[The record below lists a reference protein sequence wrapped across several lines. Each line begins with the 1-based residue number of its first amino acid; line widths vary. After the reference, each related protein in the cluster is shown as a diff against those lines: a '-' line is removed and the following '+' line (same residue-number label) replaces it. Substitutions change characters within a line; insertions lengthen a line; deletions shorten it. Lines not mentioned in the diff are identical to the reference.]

1 MWVSQSSE
9 DGEMIPR
16 SSQHIETRFRLRPDP
31 DFVSWAELDL
41 CGEIC
46 HWSPQSLPVDDSEL
60 PHLAGPTTPKSADC
74 SNNVCICSTI
84 ACRVTESS
92 CLAPPD
98 VGHCCFK
105 CNGHACPETSRSQ

>member
-16 SSQHIETRFRLRPDP
+16 SSQHIETRFRPRPDP

-46 HWSPQSLPVDDSEL
+46 HWSPQSLPIDDSEL
-60 PHLAGPTTPKSADC
+60 PHLAGQPAGCATL
-74 SNNVCICSTI
+74 VCICSTT
-84 ACRVTESS
+84 VM
-92 CLAPPD
+92 L
-98 VGHCCFK
+98 VL
-105 CNGHACPETSRSQ
+105 

>member
-1 MWVSQSSE
+1 MWVRPRIPRSPGHLILCLQDKLLEAFMWVSQSSE

-16 SSQHIETRFRLRPDP
+16 SSQHIETRFRPRPDP

-60 PHLAGPTTPKSADC
+60 PGNSMSADC
-74 SNNVCICSTI
+74 APCVCVCSTML
-84 ACRVTESS
+84 VM
-92 CLAPPD
+92 
-98 VGHCCFK
+98 
-105 CNGHACPETSRSQ
+105 